1 MAFGLP
7 SAEQMRDYLIS
18 QGVDPAVAAER
29 ANVAAR
35 QNAAQ
40 AARTSALSIAAGAA
54 PARAAGAAA
63 VEAAPAV
70 ARSAM
75 GIGERIAAAPRTA
88 WEYLTTPAG
97 VVRNPTTGARIPTR
111 NVTTGRMERTPDYF
125 LPGQRAAQGTAGG
138 LALGAGTAG
147 VGALTEQPAEA
158 PRPIDPE
165 IKTRDGWPVYFTGPQ
180 YDINDKSPADWKYAT
195 PAEVLGSRRATAS
208 AINSAYAPV
217 GAGEV
222 QGPPEMQGPPMPPAI
237 QIAKQRMAAAQ
248 ATGEAAPAPMR
259 RPEEG
264 FFSNLFTNR
273 PATTKQLFEQSQADP
288 SDSGAW
294 MRAER
299 QYARTHKD
307 DPNFNVTKLNEQGMK
322 RGGAANA
329 KPDSLHKAL
338 EIIHHLLTRSH

>member
-18 QGVDPAVAAER
+18 QGVDPVVATER

-40 AARTSALSIAAGAA
+40 AARTSALSLAAGAA

-63 VEAAPAV
+63 VEAAPV
-70 ARSAM
+70 IARSAM
-75 GIGERIAAAPRTA
+75 GVGERIAAAPRSV

-97 VVRNPTTGARIPTR
+97 VIRNPTTGARIPGQHPAGTLSA
-111 NVTTGRMERTPDYF
+111 TGEKIGGQRFRQPDYF
-125 LPGQRAAQGTAGG
+125 LPGQRVAQGTAGG
-138 LALGAGTAG
+138 LTLGAGTAG
-147 VGALTEQPAEA
+147 VGALMGQPAAA
-158 PRPIDPE
+158 PLPAPP
-165 IKTRDGWPVYFTGPQ
+165 TDGSISGEGY
-180 YDINDKSPADWKYAT
+180 
-195 PAEVLGSRRATAS
+195 GSRYDQAMADGSISGEQYGERANMLAARALGEAAGLPMRRPS
-208 AINSAYAPV
+208 AAPSL
-217 GAGEV
+217 ESR
-222 QGPPEMQGPPMPPAI
+222 Q
-237 QIAKQRMAAAQ
+237 AAAQ
-248 ATGEAAPAPMR
+248 TMADRAPAPMR
-259 RPEEG
+259 RPDEG

-307 DPNFNVTKLNEQGMK
+307 DPNFDVTRLNEQGMK

-338 EIIHHLLTRSH
+338 EIIHHLLTRNH

>member
-18 QGVDPAVAAER
+18 QGVDPVVAAER

-40 AARTSALSIAAGAA
+40 AARTSALSLAAGAA

-125 LPGQRAAQGTAGG
+125 LPGQRVAQGATGAT
-138 LALGAGTAG
+138 ALGLGTAG
-147 VGALTEQPAEA
+147 VGTLTGQPTAAPPPVMPADGTISGEGYGAAQEA
-158 PRPIDPE
+158 
-165 IKTRDGWPVYFTGPQ
+165 Q
-180 YDINDKSPADWKYAT
+180 YDRAMGDGSISGEQYGERANMLAAKA
-195 PAEVLGSRRATAS
+195 LGETAGLPMRRSSAPSLESR
-208 AINSAYAPV
+208 
-217 GAGEV
+217 
-222 QGPPEMQGPPMPPAI
+222 Q
-237 QIAKQRMAAAQ
+237 AAAQ
-248 ATGEAAPAPMR
+248 TMADRAPVPMR
-259 RPEEG
+259 RPDEG
-264 FFSNLFTNR
+264 ILSRIFSGGDY
-273 PATTKQLFEQSQADP
+273 QSNNELVGKP
-288 SDSGAW
+288 MSGAPVNW
-294 MRAER
+294 GNPDSAADFFRADKALMAKRKE
-299 QYARTHKD
+299 
-307 DPNFNVTKLNEQGMK
+307 EEGMK
-322 RGGAANA
+322 RGGAAG
-329 KPDSLHKAL
+329 KPDSVHKAL
-338 EIIHHLLTRSH
+338 EIIHHLLTRGH

>member
-18 QGVDPAVAAER
+18 QGVDPVVAAER

-70 ARSAM
+70 ARGAM
-75 GIGERIAAAPRTA
+75 GIGERIAAAPRQA

-125 LPGQRAAQGTAGG
+125 LPGQRVAQGTAGG
-138 LALGAGTAG
+138 LALGAGTSG
-147 VGALTEQPAEA
+147 VGALMDQNTAGPTPEVQAA
-158 PRPIDPE
+158 IDAARARQEIDDRDAQTAGPE
-165 IKTRDGWPVYFTGPQ
+165 IAQLAAQNRMAVDDRDAGARQSG
-180 YDINDKSPADWKYAT
+180 I
-195 PAEVLGSRRATAS
+195 AELAARNRTA
-208 AINSAYAPV
+208 AVDA
-217 GAGEV
+217 
-222 QGPPEMQGPPMPPAI
+222 
-237 QIAKQRMAAAQ
+237 AKQRMAGIQ
-248 ATGEAAPAPMR
+248 ATGNAAGMPPARPQESMLSNIFNNPVSTRELFNRAEANP
-259 RPEEG
+259 
-264 FFSNLFTNR
+264 
-273 PATTKQLFEQSQADP
+273 D
-288 SDSGAW
+288 DSGAY

-299 QYARTHKD
+299 QYAATHKD
-307 DPNFNVTKLNEQGMK
+307 APSVDLSKLNPDTGMK

-338 EIIHHLLTRSH
+338 EIIHHLLTRNH

>member
-18 QGVDPAVAAER
+18 QGVDPVVATER

-40 AARTSALSIAAGAA
+40 AARTSALSLAAGAA

-75 GIGERIAAAPRTA
+75 GVGERIAAAPRSV

-125 LPGQRAAQGTAGG
+125 LPGQRVAQGTAGG

-147 VGALTEQPAEA
+147 VGALMDQPTAA
-158 PRPIDPE
+158 PLPAPP
-165 IKTRDGWPVYFTGPQ
+165 TDGTISGEGY
-180 YDINDKSPADWKYAT
+180 
-195 PAEVLGSRRATAS
+195 GSRYDQAMADGSISGEQYGERANMLAARALGEAAGLPMRRPS
-208 AINSAYAPV
+208 AAPSL
-217 GAGEV
+217 ESR
-222 QGPPEMQGPPMPPAI
+222 QT
-237 QIAKQRMAAAQ
+237 AAQ
-248 ATGEAAPAPMR
+248 AVADRAPAPMR
-259 RPEEG
+259 RPDEGMLSRIFSGQDYQSNSRPVNEPMGGAPVNWGNPESAADFFRADKALMAKRQEEEG
-264 FFSNLFTNR
+264 
-273 PATTKQLFEQSQADP
+273 
-288 SDSGAW
+288 
-294 MRAER
+294 RA
-299 QYARTHKD
+299 
-307 DPNFNVTKLNEQGMK
+307 